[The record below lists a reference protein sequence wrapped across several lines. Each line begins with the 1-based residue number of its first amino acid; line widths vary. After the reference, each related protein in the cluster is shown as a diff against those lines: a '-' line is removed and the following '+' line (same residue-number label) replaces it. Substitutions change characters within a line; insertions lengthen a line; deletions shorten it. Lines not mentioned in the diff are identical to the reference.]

1 MFLGYLGSIYAL
13 CLLAYAVF
21 LKMCVW
27 RLSVCGR
34 AFVCWDVHK
43 KLLLRSV
50 LADYIENRVKTLVC
64 YTYFTY
70 IYQISPTILK
80 FYQHN
85 RLYVAYFL
93 YLRNDLRPLH

>member
-50 LADYIENRVKTLVC
+50 LADYIENRVKNLSLLHIF
-64 YTYFTY
+64 YLHISNFANYFE
-70 IYQISPTILK
+70 ILPT
-80 FYQHN
+80 Q
-85 RLYVAYFL
+85 
-93 YLRNDLRPLH
+93 